1 MLALNGMQ
9 MHGQR
14 ILIVGVGGIGAP
26 TAEICA
32 QCGAELVLADL
43 RAPTAIAS
51 AMKAKYGA
59 QTSAYAVDIGSSDS
73 IRTLCASAKN
83 IDGLIIASGIL
94 PEEAD
99 MLPGTSEWEE
109 SFASVFDINVRG
121 PMMLAQLVLADM
133 ISRSTGRI
141 VIIGSI
147 AGRNGGLLSGAQY
160 AASKGA
166 LHAFVR
172 WLALRAAP
180 HGIPVNAVAPGA
192 TATPMLATRHV
203 DVKKIPLGRLADPI
217 EIARVV
223 SLLASPAAS
232 YMHGAIVDVNG
243 GAAFS

>member
-1 MLALNGMQ
+1 MQ

-14 ILIVGVGGIGAP
+14 VLIVGVGGIGAP
-26 TAEICA
+26 TAKICA
-32 QCGAELVLADL
+32 QCGAEVLLADL

-51 AMKAKYGA
+51 ELKAKYQA

-83 IDGLIIASGIL
+83 IDGLVITSGIL
-94 PEEAD
+94 PEETTL
-99 MLPGTSEWEE
+99 LPGTSEWEE
-109 SFASVFDINVRG
+109 SFSRVFNINVRG
-121 PMMLAQLVLADM
+121 PMMLAQLVLTEM
-133 ISRSTGRI
+133 ISRSSGRI

-192 TATPMLATRHV
+192 TATPMLATRNV
-203 DVKKIPLGRLADPI
+203 DIRKIPLGRLAEPI

-223 SLLASPAAS
+223 ALLASPAAS

-243 GAAFS
+243 GAFFG